1 MSLNKLKNLKEDDL
15 ERFTLEGL
23 EVKAKVLSV
32 HDGDT
37 LDLAFYRNEE
47 LVRFNCRLEDINS
60 PEIHE
65 PTGKLVRDFL
75 AWICMG
81 HDPGQFDVTAKIWS
95 KQELQHELNKSKN
108 LVFAVFGDLNDEK
121 YGRSPVTLENARTG
135 ESINKMVQDFAHNLH
150 ALEMAYEMQMMV
162 ALYNEYIYI

>member
-1 MSLNKLKNLKEDDL
+1 MSLSKLKNLKEDDI
-15 ERFTLEGL
+15 ERFTLQGL
-23 EVKAKVLSV
+23 KVEAKVLEV

-37 LDLAFYRNEE
+37 LDLAFYRNKE
-47 LVRFNCRLEDINS
+47 LVRFNCRLEDINA
-60 PEIHE
+60 PELHE
-65 PTGKLVRDFL
+65 PNGKLVRDFL

-81 HDPGQFDVTAKIWS
+81 DDPGQFDVTAKIWT
-95 KQELQHELNKSKN
+95 KQQLQYELNKSKN

-135 ESINKMVQDFAHNLH
+135 ESINEMVQDFAHNLH
-150 ALEMAYEMQMMV
+150 ALEMDYNMMMV